1 MIRVGYN
8 TGDKTMKILITLPAC
23 CMALAL
29 SWAVQA
35 EIYESTNAQG
45 NPVFT
50 DTPTAGA
57 EKVDLPQENIAD
69 AVRMAPQP
77 EPVDASAT
85 PVAALPEPAVRPEE
99 SENVAVIPNT
109 RNEELERGV
118 AADMPREVGDIPSEE
133 EMQRRED
140 AMSGQYIDE
149 NGNRVRVEH
158 RGHAGG
164 RR

>member
-1 MIRVGYN
+1 
-8 TGDKTMKILITLPAC
+8 MKVSIILPAC
-23 CMALAL
+23 CVTLAL
-29 SWAVQA
+29 SWSAQA
-35 EIYESTNAQG
+35 EIYESRDAQG

-57 EKVDLPQENIAD
+57 ERVDLPQENIAD
-69 AVRMAPQP
+69 AVNVPSQRESVEAP
-77 EPVDASAT
+77 AT
-85 PVAALPEPAVRPEE
+85 PAAAIPEPAARSEE
-99 SENVAVIPNT
+99 SGNVAVIPNT
-109 RNEELERGV
+109 RNEELKRRVE
-118 AADMPREVGDIPSEE
+118 ADMPYEVGDLPTEE

-149 NGNRVRVEH
+149 DGNRVRVEH

>member
-1 MIRVGYN
+1 
-8 TGDKTMKILITLPAC
+8 MKILIALPAC
-23 CMALAL
+23 CVALAL
-29 SWAVQA
+29 SCGVQA

-50 DTPTAGA
+50 DKPTAGA
-57 EKVDLPQENIAD
+57 EQVDLPQENIAD
-69 AVRMAPQP
+69 AVTMAP
-77 EPVDASAT
+77 EPVSVDE
-85 PVAALPEPAVRPEE
+85 PAAPEQSAVRPEE
-99 SENVAVIPNT
+99 SGNVTVIPNT

-118 AADMPREVGDIPSEE
+118 AADMPYEVGDIPSEE
-133 EMQRRED
+133 EMQRREES
-140 AMSGQYIDE
+140 MRGEYTDE

>member
-1 MIRVGYN
+1 
-8 TGDKTMKILITLPAC
+8 MKILIALPAC
-23 CMALAL
+23 GVALAL
-29 SWAVQA
+29 SWGVQA

-50 DTPTAGA
+50 DTPSAGA
-57 EKVDLPQENIAD
+57 EQVDLPQENIAD
-69 AVRMAPQP
+69 AVTMAP
-77 EPVDASAT
+77 EPVSVDE
-85 PVAALPEPAVRPEE
+85 PAAPEQSAVRPEE
-99 SENVAVIPNT
+99 SGNVAVIPNT

-118 AADMPREVGDIPSEE
+118 AADMPYEVGDIPSEE
-133 EMQRRED
+133 EIQRREES
-140 AMSGQYIDE
+140 MRGEYTDE

>member
-1 MIRVGYN
+1 
-8 TGDKTMKILITLPAC
+8 MKILIALPAC
-23 CMALAL
+23 GVALAL
-29 SWAVQA
+29 SWGVQA

-57 EKVDLPQENIAD
+57 EQVDLPQENIAD
-69 AVRMAPQP
+69 AVKMSP
-77 EPVDASAT
+77 EPMSVDE
-85 PVAALPEPAVRPEE
+85 PAAAEQSAVRPEE
-99 SENVAVIPNT
+99 SGNVTVIPNT

-118 AADMPREVGDIPSEE
+118 AADMPYEVGDIPSEE
-133 EMQRRED
+133 EIQRREES
-140 AMSGQYIDE
+140 MRGEYTDE

>member
-1 MIRVGYN
+1 MIRVGYT
-8 TGDKTMKILITLPAC
+8 TGDKPMKILMTLPAYC
-23 CMALAL
+23 VALAL
-29 SWAVQA
+29 SWGAQA

-57 EKVDLPQENIAD
+57 EKIDLPQENIAD
-69 AVRMAPQP
+69 AVKMSP
-77 EPVDASAT
+77 EPMSVDEPA
-85 PVAALPEPAVRPEE
+85 VEEQPAVRPEE
-99 SENVAVIPNT
+99 SGNVAVIPNT

-118 AADMPREVGDIPSEE
+118 AADMPYEVGDIPSEE
-133 EMQRRED
+133 EMQRREES
-140 AMSGQYIDE
+140 MRGEYTDE
-149 NGNRVRVEH
+149 NGNRVRIEH